1 MERKRKRKR
10 LKKSTFL
17 FCFLI
22 DFLEHPVNKASQK
35 ADGMTGDVSSEVKKD
50 GKETQ
55 TPKELVKDFCS
66 YTTTHGVGRLAEAK
80 TLFSRSIWTVFI
92 LGAFAM
98 FFFQTYGLFTLY
110 LSRPVST
117 VVKVKHKTV
126 SKQIVL
132 RGLQL
137 SISTVITRSMNM
149 QRAHWKQ
156 LERVHMT
163 SGKHMKH

>member
-1 MERKRKRKR
+1 M
-10 LKKSTFL
+10 S
-17 FCFLI
+17 
-22 DFLEHPVNKASQK
+22 
-35 ADGMTGDVSSEVKKD
+35 GDVSYEVSKKD
-50 GKETQ
+50 NKETQ

-126 SKQIVL
+126 SKTNYTK
-132 RGLQL
+132 QL
-137 SISTVITRSMNM
+137 ITFSTVIIRFMNWLIKT
-149 QRAHWKQ
+149 HWKQ
-156 LERVHMT
+156 LKRVHMT
-163 SGKHMKH
+163 SRTHQTFMCNKYTELKGTNA

>member
-1 MERKRKRKR
+1 
-10 LKKSTFL
+10 
-17 FCFLI
+17 
-22 DFLEHPVNKASQK
+22 
-35 ADGMTGDVSSEVKKD
+35 MTGDVSNEVKKD
-50 GKETQ
+50 DKETQ
-55 TPKELVKDFCS
+55 TPKDLVKDFCS

-126 SKQIVL
+126 SKQTMQS
-132 RGLQL
+132 RSQL
-137 SISTVITRSMNM
+137 PILTVIIRSMNL
-149 QRAHWKQ
+149 QITHWKQ

-163 SGKHMKH
+163 SGHVLNIYV

>member
-1 MERKRKRKR
+1 
-10 LKKSTFL
+10 
-17 FCFLI
+17 
-22 DFLEHPVNKASQK
+22 
-35 ADGMTGDVSSEVKKD
+35 MTGDVSNEVKKD
-50 GKETQ
+50 DKETQ

-126 SKQIVL
+126 SKQIMQS
-132 RGLQL
+132 GSQL
-137 SISTVITRSMNM
+137 SNSTVITRSMNL
-149 QRAHWKQ
+149 QRTHWK
-156 LERVHMT
+156 
-163 SGKHMKH
+163 

>member
-1 MERKRKRKR
+1 
-10 LKKSTFL
+10 
-17 FCFLI
+17 
-22 DFLEHPVNKASQK
+22 
-35 ADGMTGDVSSEVKKD
+35 MTGDVSNEVKKD
-50 GKETQ
+50 DKETQ

-126 SKQIVL
+126 SKQIMQS
-132 RGLQL
+132 RSQL
-137 SISTVITRSMNM
+137 PILTVIIRSMNL
-149 QRAHWKQ
+149 QITHWKQ

-163 SGKHMKH
+163 SGHALNIYV

>member
-1 MERKRKRKR
+1 
-10 LKKSTFL
+10 
-17 FCFLI
+17 
-22 DFLEHPVNKASQK
+22 
-35 ADGMTGDVSSEVKKD
+35 MTGDVSNEVKKD
-50 GKETQ
+50 DKETQ

-126 SKQIVL
+126 SKQTMQS
-132 RGLQL
+132 RSQLQIL
-137 SISTVITRSMNM
+137 TVIIRSMNL
-149 QRAHWKQ
+149 QITHWKQ

-163 SGKHMKH
+163 SGHVLNIYV

>member
-1 MERKRKRKR
+1 M
-10 LKKSTFL
+10 
-17 FCFLI
+17 
-22 DFLEHPVNKASQK
+22 A
-35 ADGMTGDVSSEVKKD
+35 GDVSYEVKKD
-50 GKETQ
+50 NKEIQ

-126 SKQIVL
+126 SKQI
-132 RGLQL
+132 
-137 SISTVITRSMNM
+137 M
-149 QRAHWKQ
+149 Q
-156 LERVHMT
+156 
-163 SGKHMKH
+163 SSY

>member
-1 MERKRKRKR
+1 
-10 LKKSTFL
+10 
-17 FCFLI
+17 
-22 DFLEHPVNKASQK
+22 
-35 ADGMTGDVSSEVKKD
+35 MTGDVSNEVKKD
-50 GKETQ
+50 DKETQ

-126 SKQIVL
+126 SKQTMQS
-132 RGLQL
+132 RSQL
-137 SISTVITRSMNM
+137 PILTVIIRSMNL
-149 QRAHWKQ
+149 QITHWKQ

-163 SGKHMKH
+163 SGHVLNIYV

>member
-1 MERKRKRKR
+1 
-10 LKKSTFL
+10 
-17 FCFLI
+17 
-22 DFLEHPVNKASQK
+22 
-35 ADGMTGDVSSEVKKD
+35 MTGDVSNEVKKD
-50 GKETQ
+50 DKETQ

-126 SKQIVL
+126 SKQIMQS
-132 RGLQL
+132 RSQL
-137 SISTVITRSMNM
+137 PILTVIIRSMNL
-149 QRAHWKQ
+149 QITHWKQ

-163 SGKHMKH
+163 SGHVLNIYV